1 MDFHS
6 VLGGIVSGSD
16 LRPLWVVMITLAAGA
31 SRGFSGFGSGMI
43 FIPLVSALYSPL
55 LAIVLLFLIDFI
67 CTTPMLLPHFR
78 NCNWREVLPLVI
90 ASSITFPLGLFF
102 LTRLDPVLVRW
113 AISLFIGFMVLVMAS
128 GWRYRA
134 TPTPM
139 VVLGIGS
146 ISGFISGAI
155 GTGGSLIVLFWLG
168 SQARAARVRS
178 NIFAYFGLFAVVN
191 AVGYWLAGLLT
202 RDALIVALLL
212 LPVYFVPI
220 FLGQKIFNRSS
231 DAVYRRVSLIFCGGV
246 SLLTLPLWER
256 LGL

>member
-55 LAIVLLFLIDFI
+55 LAIALLFVIDFI
-67 CTTPMLLPHFR
+67 CTTPMLPPHFR
-78 NCNWREVLPLVI
+78 NCNWREVLPLLI
-90 ASSITFPLGLFF
+90 ASSITFPLGLYF
-102 LTRLDPVLVRW
+102 LTRLDPVIVRW
-113 AISLFIGFMVLVMAS
+113 CISLFIGFMVVVMVS

-134 TPTPM
+134 TPTAPT
-139 VVLGIGS
+139 VLGIGAL
-146 ISGFISGAI
+146 SGFVSGAI

-191 AVGYWLAGLLT
+191 AVGYWLNGMLT
-202 RDALIVALLL
+202 RDVVVAALVL
-212 LPVYFVPI
+212 LPVYLVPI
-220 FLGQKIFNRSS
+220 FLGQHIFNRSS
-231 DAVYRRVSLIFCGGV
+231 DVIYRRVSLTFCGAV
-246 SLLTLPLWER
+246 SLITLPLWER
-256 LGL
+256 LGF

>member
-1 MDFHS
+1 MDFQS
-6 VLGGIVSGSD
+6 IIDGVLSGSD
-16 LRPLWVVMITLAAGA
+16 LRPLWTVLITVAAGT

-43 FIPLVSALYSPL
+43 FIPLVSALYSPM

-78 NCNWREVLPLVI
+78 NCNWREVLPLLI
-90 ASSITFPLGLFF
+90 ASSITFPLGLYF
-102 LTRLDPVLVRW
+102 LTRLDPVIVRW
-113 AISLFIGFMVLVMAS
+113 GISLFIGFMVLVMVS

-134 TPTPM
+134 TPTPA
-139 VVLGIGS
+139 VVLSIGT

-191 AVGYWLAGLLT
+191 ATGYWLSGLLT
-202 RDALIVALLL
+202 RDVLILALVL
-212 LPVYFVPI
+212 LPIYIVPI
-220 FLGQKIFNRSS
+220 YVGQSMFNRSS
-231 DAVYRRVSLIFCGGV
+231 DVVYRRVSLIFCGVV
-246 SLLTLPLWER
+246 SLLTLPIWQR
-256 LGL
+256 LAE